1 MKANRYVIYPPI
13 IFAVLVTVIYIGL
26 FYPNQ
31 QVSVR
36 QVERIVV
43 NTPTPEVYHN
53 DCLHP
58 CIRYSGK
65 GFAGYHYWMVQSPYY
80 GWNNKVENPIIYR
93 SNCLDSIGADGLVLT
108 ETPLTGFNSDPNLY
122 IDGDSVLYVFWRE
135 CGTPL
140 CAELARSPVT
150 VGVSTRD
157 GVHFS
162 EKQIYL
168 VNDWATGDTE
178 QAPVLMRHN
187 GEYWFYAAW
196 YQYEPERKN
205 KGVTIWKG
213 TSLSSPDF
221 VLTDT
226 VPFEDIYVCDKAA
239 ELRVDGY
246 RLYLPKPQKFDLW
259 HFDLWE
265 DSNGYLKMIAC
276 AEKGDVVMLG
286 ESEDW
291 LHFKMQRTPLVMNH
305 YMQNYVDYRQYYY
318 KPTACIDNDGTH
330 YFWTSGSKED
340 GKRNVLWHTCVKH

>member
-1 MKANRYVIYPPI
+1 MKKSNRIIIGILLLLVVIC
-13 IFAVLVTVIYIGL
+13 VCLGWL
-26 FYPNQ
+26 FYPKQ
-31 QVSVR
+31 QLIVSDIH
-36 QVERIVV
+36 RIDVK
-43 NTPTPEVYHN
+43 TPTPEVYHN

-58 CIRYSGK
+58 CIRYSEK

-80 GWNNKVENPIIYR
+80 GWNNKVENPFLYR
-93 SNCLDSIGADGLVLT
+93 SNCLDSIGMDGILLA

-140 CAELARSPVT
+140 CAEYAKGPVT

-162 EKQIYL
+162 EKQVFLI
-168 VNDWATGDTE
+168 NDWTMGDTE

-187 GEYWFYAAW
+187 DEYWFYAAW

-205 KGVTIWKG
+205 KGIAIWKG
-213 TSLSSPDF
+213 TSLSTPNF
-221 VLTDT
+221 VLMDT
-226 VPFEDIYVCDKAA
+226 IPFDAMYVSDKVA
-239 ELRVDGY
+239 ELRVNGY
-246 RLYLPKPQKFDLW
+246 RIYLPKPQRFDLW

-265 DSNGYLKMIAC
+265 KEDGYLGMIAC
-276 AEKGDVVMLG
+276 AEKGDAIMLG

-291 LHFKMQRTPLVMNH
+291 QHFKLLGTPLVMNH

-318 KPTACIDNDGTH
+318 KPTAFVDSDGTH
-330 YFWTSGSKED
+330 YFWTSGALED
-340 GKRNVLWHTCVKH
+340 GRNVLWHAVMNK